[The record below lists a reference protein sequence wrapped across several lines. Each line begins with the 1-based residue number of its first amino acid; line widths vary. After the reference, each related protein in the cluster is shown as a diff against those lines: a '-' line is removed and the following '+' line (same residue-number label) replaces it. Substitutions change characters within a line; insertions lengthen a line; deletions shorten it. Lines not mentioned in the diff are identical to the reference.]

1 MLVMPNAQPPD
12 VVLVAEA
19 LGNGAALVLTAV
31 LFMLILRTA
40 RSNFAMWLAA
50 FCALLWSGA
59 SLTTCLLILSGG
71 APNSTAVWIAMR
83 AAMASGVIFP
93 ISFILL
99 WPLPE
104 PAVGW
109 RVETRRWLLIV
120 STGVAALVLVALAS
134 AKNHP
139 RGGRMH
145 LMMSFIPFI
154 AALLMTIG
162 AVIILHG
169 RLKTLADRVY
179 VVLTLM
185 GLWLCGIAILLLDH
199 FAFSPGACAALT
211 LVKEQA
217 PFLTLIGSIFFFARF
232 RAADVLI
239 KSSLKITV
247 GTQLALIAALIISNP
262 PPLADGHKAL
272 YLCITTMLLGL
283 LLLVY
288 LAASRAVTFAVDR
301 WVLPRPDYRAALRAM
316 WTELNTLDTEP
327 AIFDAARTRIHSL
340 LESRKVDVLPTNGE
354 VSADGLFPHEGQAYN
369 DCDIQ
374 APVRVRGERAY
385 ILAVTQ
391 ERFCRALLSADLRFL
406 EDTAALIGGR
416 IETLL
421 AERER
426 IERQAREARLLQLAA
441 ESELKALRAQ
451 INPHFLFNSLNTI
464 ADLIVTDPPKAE
476 TITVLLA
483 KVFRHV
489 LLYSDRQL
497 TAVSEEIEFLRT
509 YLRIEEVRF
518 GPRLSVRMD
527 VDPEVFSARVPSLIL
542 QPVVENAIKHGLAPK
557 IGPGHLNIS
566 ASRDGRFVK
575 LEVEDDGVGFARSEM
590 AEENERRGVGLKIIA
605 ERLKTLY
612 KAGASLHF
620 ESASALGSRVTILIP
635 LDAEAL

>member
-1 MLVMPNAQPPD
+1 MLSMPMPRPPD
-12 VVLVAEA
+12 VVLVSET
-19 LGNGAALVLTAV
+19 LGNGAALVLTIV
-31 LFMLILRTA
+31 LIMLILRTA
-40 RSNFAMWLAA
+40 RTNFAMWMAA
-50 FCALLWSGA
+50 FCALLWSGSSLTA
-59 SLTTCLLILSGG
+59 SLLCLSGI
-71 APNSTAVWIAMR
+71 APDSSAVWLASR
-83 AAMASGVIFP
+83 GAMASGAIIP

-120 STGVAALVLVALAS
+120 STGVAALILAALAS
-134 AKNHP
+134 APSHP
-139 RGGRMH
+139 RGGALR
-145 LMMSFIPFI
+145 LAMSLIPFI

-185 GLWLCGIAILLLDH
+185 GLWLSGIAILVLDH
-199 FAFSPGACAALT
+199 TSPSPGVCAFLT

-217 PFLTLIGSIFFFARF
+217 PFLTLIGVIFFFARF

-247 GTQLALIAALIISNP
+247 GTQLALAAALII
-262 PPLADGHKAL
+262 GHLPRTASEAV
-272 YLCITTMLLGL
+272 YLSETTTLLGL
-283 LLLVY
+283 LLFLYMV
-288 LAASRAVTFAVDR
+288 ASRGVTFAVDR
-301 WVLPRPDYRAALRAM
+301 WVLPRPDYRAALRAL
-316 WTELNTLDTEP
+316 WNELNTLDTEP
-327 AIFDAARTRIHSL
+327 AIFDVARARIHSL

-354 VSADGLFPHEGQAYN
+354 ASADGLFPHEGQTYN

-385 ILAVTQ
+385 TLAVTQ
-391 ERFCRALLSADLRFL
+391 ERFCRAMLSSDIRFL
-406 EDTAALIGGR
+406 EDAAAVIGGR

-426 IERQAREARLLQLAA
+426 IERQAREAKLLQLAA

-464 ADLIVTDPPKAE
+464 ADLIVTDPAKAE
-476 TITVLLA
+476 AITILLA

-497 TAVSEEIEFLRT
+497 TAVSEEIDFLRT

-527 VDPEVFSARVPSLIL
+527 IDPEVFSARVPSLIL

-566 ASRDGRFVK
+566 ASRDGRFVR
-575 LEVEDDGVGFARSEM
+575 LEVEDDGVGFTRSEM

-635 LDAEAL
+635 LDAEAS